1 MASIEVRE
9 ATAANVPEVTAVL
22 ADAFVTDPVYSWLLP
37 GRLRLRARL
46 RTMFAAEI
54 DQYVLRQGGTVWTT
68 SGYDGAVTSL
78 PPGAWQMPMSFTGK
92 EALRWMRAFGTR
104 LALAARVQRT
114 AEKRHLLEP
123 HVYVRAVGVRTSL
136 QGQGIGSALMRA
148 TLHSADA
155 AGLPAYIE
163 ASSQRS
169 AALYE
174 RLGFR
179 HIELLA
185 LPDGGPPL
193 WLMQRPASRP

>member
-1 MASIEVRE
+1 MTSIDVRE
-9 ATAANVPEVTAVL
+9 ATAANVPDVAAVL

-37 GRLRLRARL
+37 GRLRLRTRL
-46 RTMFAAEI
+46 RTMFAVEI

-68 SGYDGAVTSL
+68 YGYDGAVTTL
-78 PPGAWQMPMSFTGK
+78 PPGAWQMPTSFTGT
-92 EALRWMRAFGTR
+92 EALRWIRAFGTR

-114 AEKRHLLEP
+114 AERCHLLEP
-123 HVYVRAVGVRTSL
+123 HFYVRAVGVRTSL
-136 QGQGIGSALMRA
+136 QGQGIGSALMQP
-148 TLHSADA
+148 TLHRAYA
-155 AGLPAYIE
+155 AGLPTYIE
-163 ASSQRS
+163 ASSPRS

-193 WLMQRPASRP
+193 WLMQRPAARP